1 MDTSKLLEKEEK
13 LFEKVQEMIRK
24 HATNL
29 IIKDA
34 GYAMEGDPLNEDNI
48 RKIFFQYEKD
58 FERLKHCII
67 YEKANQISN
76 QLTCAGVEGNRDSL
90 DDCAAQAAEIS
101 CADYDTRA

>member
-13 LFEKVQEMIRK
+13 LLEKVQEMIRK

-34 GYAMEGDPLNEDNI
+34 GYAVEGDPLNEDNI

-58 FERLKHCII
+58 FDRLKHCII
-67 YEKANQISN
+67 YEKINQISH
-76 QLTCAGVEGNRDSL
+76 QLSCAGIEGKRDSL
-90 DDCAAQAAEIS
+90 DACVAQAAEITT
-101 CADYDTRA
+101 ADFDTRA